1 MRVVRFILVIYSAL
15 AWLLAGRQAF
25 ALPVLSWKSAPQPT
39 IRDTLEQQDILD
51 VARRVFKI
59 KVRSEVDT
67 VKDRLRFSVIPFAGY
82 TLSTGFA
89 VGLSGVLSFYNNRGP
104 TAKESVINFQALYDS
119 RQQKTFISQSNI
131 YTESERYRFIN
142 DLRVSKFPTIT
153 YGLGNN
159 SPNARADSLIY
170 NYIRFYH
177 TTLKRV
183 AINLYLGGGYCLDY
197 FFNISGF
204 SESISAV
211 YAAYPYATNVSR
223 TIASGFNLSL
233 LYDGRLNPLNPQG
246 GTYLSAFYRNNLT
259 VLGSDS
265 RWSSLQIDARKYLSF
280 GQKGKSILAFW
291 GYAWLTLDGNQPYF
305 NLPSTGNDMYNGIG
319 RGYQIDRYRGRNLLY
334 VEVEY
339 RFGITKNGL
348 IGAVVFANSQSY
360 VRRLESGIR
369 KIIPAGGLG
378 LRIKVNKYTNTNLA
392 IDYAVGLNGS
402 RGLFVNLGEIF

>member
-1 MRVVRFILVIYSAL
+1 MRIIRPILILYFVFG
-15 AWLLAGRQAF
+15 WLLAGQQAF
-25 ALPVLSWKSAPQPT
+25 ASPVLSSKFAPSSISCDT
-39 IRDTLEQQDILD
+39 IKQQDILD

-59 KVRSEVDT
+59 KIRNEVDT
-67 VKDRLRFSVIPFAGY
+67 SKDKLRFSVIPFAGY

-153 YGLGNN
+153 YGLGNS

-177 TTLKRV
+177 TTLTRV
-183 AINLYLGGGYCLDY
+183 GTNFYVGGGYCLDY

-204 SESISAV
+204 NESISAI
-211 YAAYPYATNVSR
+211 YAAYPYATNVNR

-233 LYDGRLNPLNPQG
+233 LYDGRLNPLNPKG
-246 GTYLSAFYRNNLT
+246 GAYLSAFYRNNLT
-259 VLGSDS
+259 VLGSES
-265 RWSSLQIDARKYLSF
+265 HWSSLQIDARKYLPT
-280 GQKGKSILAFW
+280 GQKSKSILAFW

-305 NLPSTGNDMYNGIG
+305 NLPSTGNDMYNGLG

-334 VEVEY
+334 IESEY
-339 RFGITKNGL
+339 RFGITRNGL
-348 IGAVVFANSQSY
+348 IGAVVFANAQSY
-360 VRRLESGIR
+360 LRRMESGIR
-369 KIIPAGGLG
+369 KIIPAAGVG
-378 LRIKVNKYTNTNLA
+378 LRIKVNKYANTNLA
-392 IDYAVGLNGS
+392 IDYAVGVNGS